1 MFVINMNHWQS
12 AIAIALTSTLGFGN
26 IAALAQSSPVE
37 LAQQRDLTG
46 ECRQV
51 NQRIAV
57 YATRGSDEIITT
69 LERGTE
75 VIIDEPMALAGRI
88 AIKLPTNGF
97 VPTGVLANCNVT
109 LPDVTT
115 PAGAICINHRVDPVA
130 GLPIHISPSPQSQV
144 RDRLFPRERITVTGN
159 PVLDN
164 STGIEWLQI
173 SHPFEGWIENGNPNA
188 RDFNTTPCSVLGL

>member
-1 MFVINMNHWQS
+1 MNHWQK
-12 AIAIALTSTLGFGN
+12 AIAIALTSTLGFGS
-26 IAALAQSSPVE
+26 IAAALAQSSPVE

-57 YATRGSDEIITT
+57 YAARGSEEIVTT

-75 VIIDEPMALAGRI
+75 VIIDEAMALGGRI

-97 VPTGVLANCNVT
+97 VPTGVLANCNVV
-109 LPDVTT
+109 LPDITT
-115 PAGAICINHRVDPVA
+115 PAGSICVNHRVDPMA
-130 GLPIHISPSPQSQV
+130 GLAIHISPSSQSQV
-144 RDRLFPRERITVTGN
+144 RDRLFPEERITIIGN

-164 STGIEWLQI
+164 TTGMEWLNI
-173 SHPFEGWIENGNPNA
+173 SHPFEGWIENGNPNS
-188 RDFNTTPCSVLGL
+188 RNFNTTPCSELGL